1 MALVEQCTG
10 LRVSELL
17 ALRWAVVDF
26 ERLSMAIKEGVVHG
40 QVSPTKTECS
50 EADFPLDPD
59 FATVL
64 LEWNRLSNG
73 SELMFPSHKTGRC
86 YHASPIQQ
94 DWIRRAGWCLVE
106 CP

>member
-10 LRVSELL
+10 LRLSELL

-40 QVSPTKTECS
+40 RVGPTKTECS

-59 FATVL
+59 LATVL
-64 LEWNRLSNG
+64 VSVLS
-73 SELMFPSHKTGRC
+73 
-86 YHASPIQQ
+86 SPL
-94 DWIRRAGWCLVE
+94 A
-106 CP
+106 